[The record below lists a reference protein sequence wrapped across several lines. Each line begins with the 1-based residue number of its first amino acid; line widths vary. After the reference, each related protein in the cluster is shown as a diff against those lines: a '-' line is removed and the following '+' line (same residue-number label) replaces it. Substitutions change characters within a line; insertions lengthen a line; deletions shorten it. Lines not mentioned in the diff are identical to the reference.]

1 VNHLATLSAAENE
14 CVLWNLRKDANS
26 IEVVLRRTSNG
37 LELRYNYNGKPGHTL
52 EYWDAVQLVN
62 DAEDYH
68 AELLAA
74 GWSAHAVLPP
84 RADKPARKHT
94 SDSEL

>member
-1 VNHLATLSAAENE
+1 VNHLATLSAAKNE
-14 CVLWNLRKDANS
+14 RVLCSLRKGANS

-37 LELRYNYNGKPGHTL
+37 LELRRRYSGKPGHKL

-68 AELLAA
+68 AELLAT

-84 RADKPARKHT
+84 QADKPARKQT